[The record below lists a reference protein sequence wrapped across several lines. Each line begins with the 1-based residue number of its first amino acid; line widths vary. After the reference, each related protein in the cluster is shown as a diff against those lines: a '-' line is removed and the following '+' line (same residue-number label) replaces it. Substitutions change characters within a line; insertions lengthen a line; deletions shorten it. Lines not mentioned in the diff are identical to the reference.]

1 MPGGRSTH
9 EWNAFQPPTRHLL
22 TLSATRGTT
31 ACFFRC
37 SFRTQHAILCR
48 LEVCIPTIP
57 FRMSRAIDLL
67 DCKKGQNK
75 MEASLRQ
82 LALNNGLQLTP
93 NVVFQPDGSLKT
105 VATLEALLQQ
115 ENEVTD
121 PVQTELVQWQQ
132 KRGEQLHAQWQ
143 TVESVA
149 KRSEDD
155 RQWFEQQFGFRPNS
169 TQDIRRFLLLA
180 GLPQLHWFID
190 ANFQAWSDLNA
201 LIPIIRVEF
210 HNV

>member
-1 MPGGRSTH
+1 
-9 EWNAFQPPTRHLL
+9 
-22 TLSATRGTT
+22 
-31 ACFFRC
+31 
-37 SFRTQHAILCR
+37 
-48 LEVCIPTIP
+48 
-57 FRMSRAIDLL
+57 
-67 DCKKGQNK
+67 